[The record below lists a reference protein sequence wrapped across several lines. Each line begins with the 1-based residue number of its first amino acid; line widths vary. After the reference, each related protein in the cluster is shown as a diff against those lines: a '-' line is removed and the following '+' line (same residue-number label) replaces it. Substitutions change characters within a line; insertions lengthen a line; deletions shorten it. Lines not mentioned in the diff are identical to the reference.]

1 MVNFNVIPVL
11 LIEFPGAQEKL
22 RSGVI
27 VIIRLV
33 ILRSSSFILLRWTMN
48 LSLVVFISPPR
59 ITHLIYGQAFAFQ
72 QQVCFETMHSCRII
86 RLQNQSWKSMK
97 FP

>member
-22 RSGVI
+22 RSEGI

-48 LSLVVFISPPR
+48 LSLVVFLSPR

-86 RLQNQSWKSMK
+86 RLQNQSWKSVK